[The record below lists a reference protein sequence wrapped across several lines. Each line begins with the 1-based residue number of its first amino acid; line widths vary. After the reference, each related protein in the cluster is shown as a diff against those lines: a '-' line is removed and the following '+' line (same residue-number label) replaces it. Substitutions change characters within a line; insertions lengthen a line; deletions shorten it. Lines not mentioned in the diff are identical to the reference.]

1 LNLRESVNHFPAKR
15 SKPAECAT
23 LKVSSPEPADRLLRQ
38 VLRNFPNV
46 RASDSYF
53 INFPHHKIHSLS
65 ITLPNLPFNDE
76 IEFFNTTKRETSKKF
91 ANSAKLIPFVNP
103 AAEKQ
108 IEESITRLISRAEN
122 SRGLKAAD
130 LRERIEKS
138 VEKYL
143 LRDGE
148 NASSAEIKAFVDD
161 LRADDLCL
169 IVACEN
175 GIESAWDDLVKN
187 FDQTVK
193 SAARKIAHN
202 NDDAE
207 DLASSIWAELYGL
220 KHDKD
225 GKLRTKLAYYSGRG
239 SLAGWLRAVVSQ
251 LAIDEFRKQSKFVQI
266 EENREF
272 ENLANE
278 SSEKSENNRV
288 VAHSDNPEQIFS
300 EKQTQK
306 DVADALKSAIDELGT
321 EDRLI
326 LKLYYFDDLKLKD
339 IGATLGFHEATASRK
354 LVRVQTEIRKS
365 VERILKTSYGWSDS
379 ETKRYLAE
387 TAEKLGINLEKM
399 VAILLVAAV
408 VQDIFASGV
417 LK

>member
-1 LNLRESVNHFPAKR
+1 MNQPTEQTIEKSIA
-15 SKPAECAT
+15 
-23 LKVSSPEPADRLLRQ
+23 RL
-38 VLRNFPNV
+38 V
-46 RASDSYF
+46 
-53 INFPHHKIHSLS
+53 
-65 ITLPNLPFNDE
+65 
-76 IEFFNTTKRETSKKF
+76 
-91 ANSAKLIPFVNP
+91 
-103 AAEKQ
+103 
-108 IEESITRLISRAEN
+108 SRAEN

-130 LRERIEKS
+130 LRGRVVKAIEK
-138 VEKYL
+138 YI
-143 LRDGE
+143 LRDDE
-148 NASSAEIKAFVDD
+148 NASIQEIKAFVDE

-193 SAARKIAHN
+193 SAARKIASN

-225 GKLRTKLAYYSGRG
+225 GKLRTKLSYYSGRG

-278 SSEKSENNRV
+278 SSEKSENNSV

-306 DVADALKSAIDELGT
+306 DVADALKSAISELGA
-321 EDRLI
+321 EDRLM
-326 LKLYYFDDLKLKD
+326 LKLYYFNDLKLKD

-365 VERILKTSYGWSDS
+365 VERILKTRHGWSDA
-379 ETKRYLAE
+379 ETKRYLSE

-399 VAILLVAAV
+399 FAILLFAAV
-408 VQDIFASGV
+408 MQDIFASGV